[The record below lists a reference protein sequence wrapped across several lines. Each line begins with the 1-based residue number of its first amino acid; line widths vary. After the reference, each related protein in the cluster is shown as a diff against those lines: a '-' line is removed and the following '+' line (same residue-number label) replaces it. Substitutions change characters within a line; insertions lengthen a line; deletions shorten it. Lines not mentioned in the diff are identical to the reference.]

1 MDEVLT
7 PDSSRFWPAE
17 SYAEGT
23 NPPSFDK
30 QFVRDWLESVRID
43 GQPWN
48 KRPPAPPMPAE
59 LVKKTAERYLSALE
73 RLTGTTLAVR

>member
-7 PDSSRFWPAE
+7 PDSSRFWPADR
-17 SYAEGT
+17 YVEGS

-48 KRPPAPPMPAE
+48 KRAPAPVLPAD
-59 LVKKTAERYLSALE
+59 VIARTASTYQ
-73 RLTGTTLAVR
+73 AVSEILMR